1 MNEDLERRLHAQLHE
16 ELPPATAATRA
27 FLERLPL
34 DHPRNVARSGAGRG
48 AVTAVI
54 VGIGLL
60 ALASM
65 AGLGGSPE
73 PPDGVVSPPTTA
85 LPSPTG
91 SPPPLPSA
99 DSVDGLTIHSVSKL
113 LDLRADGRIGGERV
127 ALRGFWSDRRQDY
140 FLSCIDPDS
149 TPGEL
154 EIPCRDGTFGI
165 TERDEPIATLTEDA
179 DGTRLVRTDG
189 PALTPF
195 VEEALT
201 ERLFDLPNI
210 NGQPYLPVP
219 IVVVGHFDDPRAADC
234 RPESRQ
240 RCRDRLVLDEIVE
253 FRPEAVPTPGIT
265 PSPTPF
271 PFADPPP
278 APFTKA
284 DCFGGIP
291 YSFIGWGSMS
301 DYGIDLGSEEPVFIM
316 VTRDEVR
323 FLGSVARWVCW
334 AHEGASGVAKSKTPI
349 P

>member
-1 MNEDLERRLHAQLHE
+1 MNQDLERRLQERLHE
-16 ELPPATAATRA
+16 ELPPAPAATRA

-34 DHPRNVARSGAGRG
+34 DHPRIVARGGGGRG

-54 VGIGLL
+54 VGIGLV

-73 PPDGVVSPPTTA
+73 PSDGLVSPPSTT

-91 SPPPLPSA
+91 PPPPSA
-99 DSVDGLTIHSVSKL
+99 GLTIHSVSEL
-113 LDLRADGRIGGERV
+113 LDLRSDGRIGGERV

-140 FLSCIDPDS
+140 YLSCIDPDS
-149 TPGEL
+149 HPGEL
-154 EIPCRDGTFGI
+154 EVPCRDGTFGI
-165 TERDEPIATLTEDA
+165 TERDEPIGTMNVTVYGETLE
-179 DGTRLVRTDG
+179 RTNG

-195 VEEALT
+195 VEEAL

-210 NGQPYLPVP
+210 NGQPYPPVP

-234 RPESRQ
+234 RPEFRQ

-271 PFADPPP
+271 PFADPPL

-284 DCFGGIP
+284 DCFGDIP
-291 YSFIGWGSMS
+291 YSFIGWAPVS
-301 DYGIDLGSEEPVFIM
+301 DYEIDNGSDDVVFIM
-316 VTRDEVR
+316 VTRDAVR
-323 FLGSVARWVCW
+323 FLGSVARRLCY
-334 AHEGASGVAKSKTPI
+334 AREGDQDVAKQTYPL